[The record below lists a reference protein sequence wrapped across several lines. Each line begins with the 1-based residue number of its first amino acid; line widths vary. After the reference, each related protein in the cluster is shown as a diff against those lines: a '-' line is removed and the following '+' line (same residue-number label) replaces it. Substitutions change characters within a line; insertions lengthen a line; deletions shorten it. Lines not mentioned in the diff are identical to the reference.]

1 MIGYR
6 DIENWASC
14 EISAW
19 FVCESLGIDYSGSTM
34 TGDLLLI
41 PDHLLNTKF
50 SVRGIIAQLHST
62 IKKEITET
70 KLRTI
75 KNEFRWRDEEPINS
89 LELDDLISNEI
100 SQNALATVYAV
111 RALLYELSNISDEE
125 WFEEARESVNT
136 RTLSWAQ
143 TGSFKYQLDQLD
155 NVIYEYNQCPLKCN
169 ELERDV
175 LRLFAYLYA
184 NTACFDFFSTLPAFA
199 FSWDND
205 LTLSQLE
212 SGYFVIDKAKVLSME
227 KYNKVKDF
235 PALALV
241 GVLLYPSLIFLLFWW
256 YFDFSRWNTPEFW
269 LSLLASLLL
278 GDLSERRKAKAQE
291 IIAKNK
297 KDLKKRTLR
306 HFKKVNKLLIFA
318 TREGQMLIDDLLQKS
333 LSGFNFESYSLSM
346 PDSVRQLLKDKKHR
360 GEQLV

>member
-6 DIENWASC
+6 DIENWDSC
-14 EISAW
+14 ETSAW
-19 FVCESLGIDYSGSTM
+19 FVCESLGVDYSHSM
-34 TGDLLLI
+34 MAGDLLLI
-41 PDHLLNTKF
+41 PDHYLNTKF
-50 SVRGIIAQLHST
+50 PLRGIVEQLYST

-70 KLRTI
+70 KLRNI
-75 KNEFRWRDEEPINS
+75 KTESRWREEDPVNS
-89 LELDDLISNEI
+89 LELEALISDEI
-100 SQNALATVYAV
+100 SQDALTTVDAV
-111 RALLYELSNISDEE
+111 RGLLYTLSNISDED

-212 SGYFVIDKAKVLSME
+212 SGNFVIDKAKVLSME
-227 KYNKVKDF
+227 KYKKVKDF

-256 YFDFSRWNTPEFW
+256 YFDFSSWNTPEFW

-278 GDLSERRKAKAQE
+278 GDFSARRKAKAQE
-291 IIAKNK
+291 IIAKNET
-297 KDLKKRTLR
+297 DLKKRIR
-306 HFKKVNKLLIFA
+306 CHFKKVNKLLIFSA
-318 TREGQMLIDDLLQKS
+318 RDGEILIDDLLHKS
-333 LSGFNFESYSLSM
+333 LSVFKFKSHRLSM
-346 PDSVRQLLKDKKHR
+346 PDSVRLLLKNKKHR